1 MRAIDPV
8 KLSSDIVPADQPHF
22 FYGWVIVGCSF
33 TVLAAAYGIQFSY
46 GVFMP
51 EISAEMGWGR
61 TSLSLA
67 YSVYVF
73 VYSALGIV
81 AGVYTD
87 RWGPRLVVG
96 VGGVLLGSGVM
107 LLSQMQALW
116 QLYLFLGGIAAL
128 GMSAVFVPCNATV
141 VRWFIRRRG
150 LALSMSTSG
159 SSFGNCFIPPLAAL
173 LITTYGWRTAYLLL
187 GLGGLVIITLCARF
201 IVRDPERL
209 GLRPDGIQP
218 VLLSAEALSGSH
230 VSPDRRDAWTLA
242 SARRTGAF
250 WMLVAALT
258 MTWLV
263 VFMPLV
269 HIVPF
274 AIDLG
279 VSQVTAA
286 TLISVIGLAGFSGR
300 LITGPLSDRYGRLL
314 TLGTCLTLE
323 AVAFFG
329 LAVSS
334 GLSLLYPSAA
344 LFGLS
349 YGGTTALFPAIVGDF
364 YGRLAVGAIVGF
376 IFSLAGSMAAF
387 GPMAAG
393 YIYDVYGSY
402 DLAFLMSASFN
413 LFSVMLLCFVK
424 QPAAFPPGRL
434 AG

>member
-1 MRAIDPV
+1 MPVVEPV
-8 KLSSDIVPADQPHF
+8 KLPSDIVPADQPPF

-33 TVLAAAYGIQFSY
+33 TVLSAAYGIQFSY

-73 VYSALGIV
+73 VYSGLGVV

-87 RWGPRLVVG
+87 RWGPRFVVG

-107 LLSQMQALW
+107 LLSQVHALW
-116 QLYLFLGGIAAL
+116 HLYFFLGGIAAL
-128 GMSAVFVPCNATV
+128 GMSAAFVPCNATV

-159 SSFGNCFIPPLAAL
+159 SSFGNFCIPPLAAL

-187 GLGGLVIITLCARF
+187 GLGGLVLITLCAGF

-218 VLLSAEALSGSH
+218 VLLSEEALSDPRVSH
-230 VSPDRRDAWTLA
+230 DRRDAWTLA
-242 SARRTGAF
+242 SARRTLSF
-250 WMLVAALT
+250 WTLVAAFT

-274 AIDLG
+274 ALDLG
-279 VSQVTAA
+279 VSQVAAA
-286 TLISVIGLAGFSGR
+286 TLISVIGLAGFAGR
-300 LITGPLSDRYGRLL
+300 LVTGPLSDRCGRLL

-323 AVAFFG
+323 AVAFCG

-334 GLSLLYPSAA
+334 GLSWLYPSAA
-344 LFGLS
+344 LFGFS

-364 YGRLAVGAIVGF
+364 YGRLAVGVIVGF

-387 GPMAAG
+387 GPIVAG
-393 YIYDVYGSY
+393 YLHDVYGSY
-402 DLAFLMSASFN
+402 DIAFLLSAFLN
-413 LFSVMLLCFVK
+413 LFGAVLLCFVK
-424 QPAAFPPGRL
+424 KPAAPPQ
-434 AG
+434 AV

>member
-1 MRAIDPV
+1 MRVIEPV
-8 KLSSDIVPADQPHF
+8 KLSSDRVPAGQPPF

-33 TVLAAAYGIQFSY
+33 TVLSAAYGIQFSY

-73 VYSALGIV
+73 VYSGLGIV
-81 AGVYTD
+81 AGLYTD

-107 LLSQMQALW
+107 LLSQVQALW

-128 GMSAVFVPCNATV
+128 GMSAAFVPCNATV

-159 SSFGNCFIPPLAAL
+159 SSFGNFFVPPLAAL
-173 LITTYGWRTAYLLL
+173 LITSYGWRTSYLLL
-187 GLGGLVIITLCARF
+187 GLGGLVLITLCACF

-209 GLRPDGIQP
+209 GLRPDGSQP
-218 VLLSAEALSGSH
+218 VLLSEEALAGPY

-242 SARRTGAF
+242 SARRTVAF
-250 WMLVAALT
+250 WMLVAAFTL
-258 MTWLV
+258 TWLV

-274 AIDLG
+274 ALDLG

-286 TLISVIGLAGFSGR
+286 TLISVIGLAGFAGR
-300 LITGPLSDRYGRLL
+300 LITGPLSDRCGRLL

-323 AVAFFG
+323 AAAFFG

-334 GLSLLYPSAA
+334 DLSLLYPSAA
-344 LFGLS
+344 LFGFS
-349 YGGTTALFPAIVGDF
+349 YGGTTALFPAIIGDF

-393 YIYDVYGSY
+393 YLYDVYGSY
-402 DLAFLMSASFN
+402 DLAFFMSAFCN
-413 LFSVMLLCFVK
+413 LFGAVLLCFVK
-424 QPAAFPPGRL
+424 KPAALPQ
-434 AG
+434 AV

>member
-1 MRAIDPV
+1 MRVIEPV
-8 KLSSDIVPADQPHF
+8 KLPADLAPTDRPSF
-22 FYGWVIVGCSF
+22 FYGWVIVACSF
-33 TVLAAAYGIQFSY
+33 TVLSAAYGIQFSY

-73 VYSALGIV
+73 IYSGLGIV
-81 AGVYTD
+81 TGVCTD

-107 LLSQMQALW
+107 LMSQVHALW
-116 QLYLFLGGIAAL
+116 QLYVFLGGIAAL
-128 GMSAVFVPCNATV
+128 GMSAAFVPCNATV
-141 VRWFIRRRG
+141 VRWFTQRRG

-159 SSFGNCFIPPLAAL
+159 SSFGNFLIPPLAAT
-173 LITTYGWRTAYLLL
+173 LITLYGWRASYLLL
-187 GLGGLVIITLCARF
+187 GLGGMALIVLCAF
-201 IVRDPERL
+201 FTIRDPERL
-209 GLRPDGIQP
+209 GLYPDGLQP
-218 VLLSAEALSGSH
+218 VLLSGEALS
-230 VSPDRRDAWTLA
+230 SPRPSLDPRDEWTLA
-242 SARRTGAF
+242 SARRTVSF
-250 WMLVAALT
+250 WMLVAVFT

-263 VFMPLV
+263 VFMPVV

-274 AIDLG
+274 AVDLG
-279 VSQVTAA
+279 ISQVTAA
-286 TLISVIGLAGFSGR
+286 TLISVIGLAGFAGR

-329 LAVSS
+329 LAISA

-344 LFGLS
+344 LFGFS

-387 GPMAAG
+387 GPIAAG
-393 YIYDVYGSY
+393 YLHDVYGSY
-402 DLAFLMSASFN
+402 EIAFLMSALFN
-413 LFSVMLLCFVK
+413 LLGAVLLCFMK
-424 QPAAFPPGRL
+424 KPAAFPQTP
-434 AG
+434 

>member
-1 MRAIDPV
+1 MRVIDLV
-8 KLSSDIVPADQPHF
+8 KPPSGHVSATPPPF
-22 FYGWVIVGCSF
+22 FYGWAIVGCSF
-33 TVLAAAYGIQFSY
+33 TVLSAAYGIQFSY

-51 EISAEMGWGR
+51 EISAELGWGR

-81 AGVYTD
+81 AGMSTD

-107 LLSQMQALW
+107 LLSQMHALW
-116 QLYLFLGGIAAL
+116 QLHLFLGGIAAL

-141 VRWFIRRRG
+141 VRWFVRRRG

-159 SSFGNCFIPPLAAL
+159 ASFGNCFIPPLAAL
-173 LITTYGWRTAYLLL
+173 LMTTYGWRTSYLLL
-187 GLGGLVIITLCARF
+187 GLGGLAIITLCACF

-209 GLRPDGIQP
+209 GLRPDGIRP
-218 VLLSAEALSGSH
+218 VPLSAEAPSGPRVAH
-230 VSPDRRDAWTLA
+230 HRHGAWTLA
-242 SARRTGAF
+242 SARRTVSF
-250 WMLVAALT
+250 WMLVAVFT

-323 AVAFFG
+323 SVAFFG
-329 LAVSS
+329 LAISS
-334 GLSLLYPSAA
+334 SLSLLYPSVA

-349 YGGTTALFPAIVGDF
+349 YGGTTALFPAIIGDF

-393 YIYDVYGSY
+393 YLYDVYGSY
-402 DLAFLMSASFN
+402 DLAFLMSAFFN
-413 LFSVMLLCFVK
+413 LFGAILLCFVK
-424 QPAAFPPGRL
+424 KPATPPQ
-434 AG
+434 AA

>member
-1 MRAIDPV
+1 MRAIEPV
-8 KLSSDIVPADQPHF
+8 KLSSDIVPADRSHF

-33 TVLAAAYGIQFSY
+33 MVLSAAYGIQFSY

-96 VGGVLLGSGVM
+96 IGGILLGSGVM
-107 LLSQMQALW
+107 LLSQVHALW

-128 GMSAVFVPCNATV
+128 GMSAAFVPCNATV
-141 VRWFIRRRG
+141 VRWFIQRRG

-159 SSFGNCFIPPLAAL
+159 SSFGNFFMPPLAAL
-173 LITTYGWRTAYLLL
+173 LITTYGWRISYLLL
-187 GLGGLVIITLCARF
+187 GLGGLVLITLCASF

-209 GLRPDGIQP
+209 GLRPDGIKP
-218 VLLSAEALSGSH
+218 GLLSAEALSGPRVSH
-230 VSPDRRDAWTLA
+230 NRRDVWTLA
-242 SARRTGAF
+242 SARRTVSF
-250 WMLVAALT
+250 WMLVAVFTL
-258 MTWLV
+258 TWLV

-279 VSQVTAA
+279 VPQVTAA

-300 LITGPLSDRYGRLL
+300 LVTGPLSDRYGRLL

-329 LAVSS
+329 LALSS

-344 LFGLS
+344 LFGFS

-393 YIYDVYGSY
+393 YLYDVYGSY
-402 DLAFLMSASFN
+402 DLAFLMSALFN

-424 QPAAFPPGRL
+424 KPAAFPQVV
-434 AG
+434 